1 MKLAYLV
8 NQHPMPSTTFVRREI
23 AALEA
28 LGHEVQR
35 TTLRRF
41 QPLVDPL
48 DLAEAARTR
57 SILEQGS
64 LRLLGALLGCAVR
77 RPGRWFEALGLA
89 LRCGRKSDRG
99 VLVHL
104 VYLAEACVLRNWLA
118 ESRPEHLHVHFGT
131 NCATV
136 AMLCRVLGGPPYS
149 FTVHGPEEFD
159 RAPAISLED
168 KIARAE
174 FAVAISEFG
183 RSQLMRWCDSHLW
196 HKLRVV
202 RCGLDA
208 SFLHQPFTPIG
219 AAPRFVC
226 VARFSEQKG
235 HLVLIEAI
243 ARLRAEGREFEIV
256 LVGDGEMRPAIEE
269 AIARH
274 GLQKIVILTGYAS
287 NDQVRQHILA
297 SRALLSP
304 SFAEGLPVVIME
316 ALALGRPVI
325 STYVAGIP
333 ELVQQGVCGWL
344 VTPGAV
350 EPLVAAMRA
359 ALDASPAELEGLGQA
374 GARRVREQH
383 DIQRIA
389 AELAVLYTRKL

>member
-1 MKLAYLV
+1 
-8 NQHPMPSTTFVRREI
+8 MPSTTFVRREI

-28 LGHEVQR
+28 QGHTVER
-35 TTLRRF
+35 ATLRRF
-41 QPLVDPL
+41 RPLVDPL
-48 DLAEAARTR
+48 DLEEERRTR
-57 SILEQGS
+57 AILELGP
-64 LRLLGALLGCAVR
+64 LRILGALLGNVVR
-77 RPGRWFEALGLA
+77 RPGRFLTALRLA
-89 LRCGRKSDRG
+89 LRAGRKSDRG
-99 VLVHL
+99 TLVHL

-118 ESRPEHLHVHFGT
+118 VSRPDHLHVHFGT

-136 AMLCRVLGGPPYS
+136 AMLCRELGGPPFS

-174 FAVAISEFG
+174 FVVAISEFG
-183 RSQLMRWCDSHLW
+183 RSQLMRWCHSRW
-196 HKLRVV
+196 WPKLRVV

-208 SFLHQPFTPIG
+208 GFLRQPFTPIG
-219 AAPRFVC
+219 PAPRLVC

-235 HLVLIEAI
+235 HLILLEA
-243 ARLRAEGREFEIV
+243 AAQLRREGRDFELV
-256 LVGDGEMRPAIEE
+256 LVGDGEMRRAIEE

-274 GLQKIVILTGYAS
+274 GLEKIVNLTGYATGE
-287 NDQVRQHILA
+287 QVRARMLA

-333 ELVQQGVCGWL
+333 ELVQHGVCGWL
-344 VTPGAV
+344 VTPGAA
-350 EPLVAAMRA
+350 EPLAAAMRA
-359 ALDASPAELEGLGQA
+359 ALDASPAELEALGRE
-374 GARRVREQH
+374 GAARVRQQH
-383 DIQRIA
+383 DVESTARQLSGLFGA
-389 AELAVLYTRKL
+389 AAVRAE